1 MKYLLTVFIVLLI
14 PTASFAKGE
23 CKEERKKFCQG
34 LQKAELVDCF
44 KKHQAELSAQ
54 CKTRLEARV
63 KIREERRAKRAEGSA
78 KMGKDEGTHNEQGH
92 GSQPEN
98 DTSKIEQPDRRNPT
112 TSNQPQPVC
121 FDESCR

>member
-1 MKYLLTVFIVLLI
+1 MRYLIMLFIVLLI
-14 PTASFAKGE
+14 PTLRSPRESAKKNG
-23 CKEERKKFCQG
+23 RNSVTG

-44 KKHQAELSAQ
+44 KKHQAELSEQ
-54 CKTRLEARV
+54 CKTRIEARV
-63 KIREERRAKRAEGSA
+63 KIREERRAKRAESSA

-92 GSQPEN
+92 GSQSEN

>member
-1 MKYLLTVFIVLLI
+1 MRYLIMLFIILLI
-14 PTASFAKGE
+14 PTGSFAKGE

-34 LQKAELVDCF
+34 VEKAEHMDCL

-54 CKTRLEARV
+54 CKTGLEARI
-63 KIREERRAKRAEGSA
+63 KAKEERREKRAEDSA
-78 KMGKDEGTHNEQGH
+78 KMGKDEGTHDEQGH
-92 GSQPEN
+92 GSQSEN
-98 DTSKIEQPDRRNPT
+98 DTSKIDQPERRNPT

>member
-1 MKYLLTVFIVLLI
+1 MKYLLTVFIILLI

-23 CKEERKKFCQG
+23 CKEDRNKFCQG
-34 LQKAELVDCF
+34 LEKAELRDCL
-44 KKHQAELSAQ
+44 KKHQAELSAE
-54 CKTRLEARV
+54 CKTRIEARI
-63 KIREERRAKRAEGSA
+63 KIREERRAKRAESSA

-92 GSQPEN
+92 GSQSEN